1 MQAMILAAGRSTRLG
16 ALGVSLPK
24 PLLPVCGYPAIT
36 YAIELCRRA
45 ELYDIV
51 VNLHHHG
58 DKVGQALGDG
68 SRFGVRLRYSVE
80 EELLGTG
87 GGLWKA
93 RAMFAPGPVLVIN
106 GKVAADLDLGAVISA
121 HRRATTVTLATMVVR
136 EDPTPE
142 LWAPIG
148 IRADG
153 TVASIRGKNAPA
165 DRGAAL
171 GPRMFAGIHLIE
183 PALLDRLPEGLSDVI
198 GDAYIPA
205 LMDGGRIGTF
215 TMEGY
220 FAEHS
225 TIDRYLA
232 GNLDLLQDPGRL
244 PQAPGPLVGVDA
256 GAVVD
261 GSAQIRPPVRI
272 ASGAVIEGGAVVGPL
287 AVVCGGGRVASGAEL
302 DHAVVWT
309 GATASGRQSGVIVTP
324 SGVFPAEAP
333 CPARP

>member
-1 MQAMILAAGRSTRLG
+1 
-16 ALGVSLPK
+16 
-24 PLLPVCGYPAIT
+24 
-36 YAIELCRRA
+36 
-45 ELYDIV
+45 
-51 VNLHHHG
+51 
-58 DKVGQALGDG
+58 
-68 SRFGVRLRYSVE
+68 
-80 EELLGTG
+80 
-87 GGLWKA
+87 
-93 RAMFAPGPVLVIN
+93 
-106 GKVAADLDLGAVISA
+106 
-121 HRRATTVTLATMVVR
+121 
-136 EDPTPE
+136 
-142 LWAPIG
+142 
-148 IRADG
+148 
-153 TVASIRGKNAPA
+153 
-165 DRGAAL
+165 
-171 GPRMFAGIHLIE
+171 MFAGIHLIE